1 MVCWRHKG
9 HVVACGSRRGLLQL
23 LRLLGLLAG
32 ALELCRRILIYFRG
46 LLFAVRGCGRLRG
59 RVAPLV
65 TGSEGLLRRRA
76 GAQRRAGA
84 AGEDIRR
91 RWRSSEG
98 VCRAGDSANSGREHG
113 QLGGGVL
120 GMTMVLM
127 RLKGRLSGLAAG
139 APRADVSP
147 IGTSTGSRHPSREHC
162 TCQKREAVESTV
174 NVHGY
179 LPRSRDKMSVSGLDH
194 IPHIFQWC
202 LSLEYCG

>member
-1 MVCWRHKG
+1 MVCRWYKG
-9 HVVACGSRRGLLQL
+9 HVVACSSRRGLLQL

-84 AGEDIRR
+84 AGEDIGS

-120 GMTMVLM
+120 GYDDGVDEAQGPAIRTCC
-127 RLKGRLSGLAAG
+127 RC
-139 APRADVSP
+139 
-147 IGTSTGSRHPSREHC
+147 STRRCFPDWH
-162 TCQKREAVESTV
+162 
-174 NVHGY
+174 
-179 LPRSRDKMSVSGLDH
+179 
-194 IPHIFQWC
+194 
-202 LSLEYCG
+202 